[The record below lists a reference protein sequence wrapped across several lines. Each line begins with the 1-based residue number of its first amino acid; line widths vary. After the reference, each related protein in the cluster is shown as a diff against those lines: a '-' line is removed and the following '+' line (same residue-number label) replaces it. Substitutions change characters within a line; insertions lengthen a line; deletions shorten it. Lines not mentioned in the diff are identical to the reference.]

1 MLEVGKFFERG
12 ALRGAVVGRQEDVR
26 LVVELDADVDK
37 VPFSEE
43 ARDEVPD

>member
-1 MLEVGKFFERG
+1 MLEVGTFLERG
-12 ALRGAVVGRQEDVR
+12 APYGAVIGRQEDVR